1 MQTILKSPA
10 LLFCLYGAILICH
23 ISVSLSNVLQNSNI
37 LGGTC
42 MEKKRSN
49 TLFLVEV
56 AVFSALAYLLDLVS
70 GMLSLKIWPQGGSI
84 SIAMIPIFLMSFRWG
99 VKGGI
104 LSGFLLGLL
113 QFILGFS
120 QIYTLLQG
128 IIDYAIAF
136 SVVGLAGIFAS
147 QVKDSLSNNNRK
159 KWITFVIMG
168 TFLGSAL
175 RYLAHVLSGIVFFG
189 EYAPEGQPAA
199 VYSLIYN
206 GTYMLPS
213 FIVCA
218 IIVILVIS
226 AAPKKMI

>member
-1 MQTILKSPA
+1 
-10 LLFCLYGAILICH
+10 
-23 ISVSLSNVLQNSNI
+23 
-37 LGGTC
+37 

-70 GMLSLKIWPQGGSI
+70 GLLSLKIWPQGGSI
-84 SIAMIPIFLMSFRWG
+84 SIAMIPIFIMAFRWG
-99 VKGGI
+99 IKGGL

-120 QIYTLLQG
+120 QIYTPIQG
-128 IIDYAIAF
+128 IVDYGVAF
-136 SVVGLAGIFAS
+136 TVVGLAGIFAA
-147 QVKDSLSNNNRK
+147 QVKNSLSNNNK
-159 KWITFVIMG
+159 KTWITYVIVG

-175 RYLAHVLSGIVFFG
+175 RYLAHVYSGIVFFG
-189 EYAPEGQPAA
+189 KFAPEGQPVA
-199 VYSLIYN
+199 VYSLVYN

-213 FIVCA
+213 FIVSA